1 MRKWKAYRK
10 IYNFMIFKQSEGK
23 ARGNDSGSLNPP
35 YLQAFS
41 FPMCMCPCNAY
52 MCMCACA
59 YPHGL
64 AWHELVRFSEVQ
76 ESAVRRA
83 QVGDLEAVAG
93 EMQCCVV
100 A

>member
-1 MRKWKAYRK
+1 
-10 IYNFMIFKQSEGK
+10 
-23 ARGNDSGSLNPP
+23 
-35 YLQAFS
+35 
-41 FPMCMCPCNAY
+41 